1 MKTRWIFHYLT
12 PGFMSKY
19 LESIDFYNI
28 YDVSETGEKVTEFVI
43 AGTENLYIL
52 YLRKKKDYW
61 GKGNWHWCL
70 KFEKRENDHCGSC

>member
-1 MKTRWIFHYLT
+1 MEEA
-12 PGFMSKY
+12 
-19 LESIDFYNI
+19 LELKVEPK
-28 YDVSETGEKVTEFVI
+28 VSDEKIEKEILTGEKVTEFVI

-61 GKGNWHWCL
+61 DKGDWRWCL